1 VAGDCRRL
9 HGEELHNLYASP
21 NVDQIRE
28 MGGARSMYWR
38 DEKCIQNFSRKT
50 CREELF
56 RRSRRR
62 WEDSIRMGLVET
74 GWEGVYWIHL
84 AKDRGLWRSVVNTV
98 MNLRAPLK
106 AGNFLTS

>member
-1 VAGDCRRL
+1 
-9 HGEELHNLYASP
+9 
-21 NVDQIRE
+21 
-28 MGGARSMYWR
+28 
-38 DEKCIQNFSRKT
+38 
-50 CREELF
+50 
-56 RRSRRR
+56 
-62 WEDSIRMGLVET
+62 MGLVET